1 MRGLTWGLVGLVL
14 IATGGLSGT
23 LPAADEPQK
32 SPLDALA
39 ERIEKAGLADKPFG
53 LLVSL
58 KVREDKL
65 DAFLAVAKTAQA
77 ASRKEPGCSE
87 YTFHQGVESPTD
99 VYVTE
104 KWKNLGALKEHF
116 ASQHFQSMAGQLG
129 DLLQGSPQIRVIRE
143 VQ

>member
-1 MRGLTWGLVGLVL
+1 MRGLTWVVMGLVL
-14 IATGGLSGT
+14 TVTAGRGGALT
-23 LPAADEPQK
+23 AADEPQS
-32 SPLDALA
+32 SPLDALV

-58 KVREDKL
+58 KVREEKL
-65 DAFLAVAKTAQA
+65 EAFLAVARTAQA
-77 ASRKEPGCSE
+77 ASRKESGCGE
-87 YTFHQGVESPTD
+87 YTFHQGVDSPTD

-104 KWKNLGALKEHF
+104 KWKNLSALKEHF
-116 ASQHFQSMAGQLG
+116 ATPHFQSMAGQLG